1 MSEATFSEKIS
12 FLEDIAE
19 LTELMC
25 LERSEV
31 SESGTGLLELI
42 AEQEQILEDLG
53 IESKSFYVLSIQE
66 CMRTLVSPI
75 LRISRF
81 YSRYIDYHYY

>member
-1 MSEATFSEKIS
+1 MSEATFSEKNQLSREEIV
-12 FLEDIAE
+12 E

-31 SESGTGLLELI
+31 SESGTGLSELI

-53 IESKSFYVLSIQE
+53 IESKELLCSQHTGMYENLSQPYSTDLEVL
-66 CMRTLVSPI
+66 
-75 LRISRF
+75 
-81 YSRYIDYHYY
+81 

>member
-1 MSEATFSEKIS
+1 MSEATFSEKNQLS
-12 FLEDIAE
+12 REDIAE

-25 LERSEV
+25 LER

-53 IESKSFYVLSIQE
+53 IESKELLCSQHTGMYENLSQPYSTDLEVL
-66 CMRTLVSPI
+66 
-75 LRISRF
+75 
-81 YSRYIDYHYY
+81 

>member
-1 MSEATFSEKIS
+1 MNEATFSEKNQLS
-12 FLEDIAE
+12 REDIAE
-19 LTELMC
+19 LTKLMC

-53 IESKSFYVLSIQE
+53 IESKELLCSQHTGMYENLSQPYSTDLEVL
-66 CMRTLVSPI
+66 
-75 LRISRF
+75 
-81 YSRYIDYHYY
+81 

>member
-1 MSEATFSEKIS
+1 MSETTFSEKNQLS
-12 FLEDIAE
+12 REDIAE

-53 IESKSFYVLSIQE
+53 IESKELLCSQHTGMYENLSQPYSTDLEVL
-66 CMRTLVSPI
+66 
-75 LRISRF
+75 
-81 YSRYIDYHYY
+81 

>member
-1 MSEATFSEKIS
+1 MNEATFSEKNQLS
-12 FLEDIAE
+12 REDIAE

-53 IESKSFYVLSIQE
+53 IESKELLCSQHTGMYENLSQPYSTDLEVL
-66 CMRTLVSPI
+66 
-75 LRISRF
+75 
-81 YSRYIDYHYY
+81 

>member
-1 MSEATFSEKIS
+1 MSEATFSEKNQLS
-12 FLEDIAE
+12 REDIAE

-53 IESKSFYVLSIQE
+53 IESKELLFSQHTGMYENLSQPYSKDLEVL
-66 CMRTLVSPI
+66 
-75 LRISRF
+75 
-81 YSRYIDYHYY
+81 

>member
-1 MSEATFSEKIS
+1 MSKATFSEKNQLS
-12 FLEDIAE
+12 REDIAE

-53 IESKSFYVLSIQE
+53 IESKELLCSQHTGMYENLSQPYSTDLEVL
-66 CMRTLVSPI
+66 
-75 LRISRF
+75 
-81 YSRYIDYHYY
+81 

>member
-1 MSEATFSEKIS
+1 MSEATFSEKNQLS
-12 FLEDIAE
+12 REGIAE

-53 IESKSFYVLSIQE
+53 IESKELLCSQHTGMYENLSQPYSTDLEVL
-66 CMRTLVSPI
+66 
-75 LRISRF
+75 
-81 YSRYIDYHYY
+81 

>member
-1 MSEATFSEKIS
+1 MSEATFSEKNQLS
-12 FLEDIAE
+12 REDIAE

-31 SESGTGLLELI
+31 SESGTGLSELI

-53 IESKSFYVLSIQE
+53 IESKELLCSQHTGMYENLSQPYSTDLEVL
-66 CMRTLVSPI
+66 
-75 LRISRF
+75 
-81 YSRYIDYHYY
+81 

>member
-1 MSEATFSEKIS
+1 MSEATFSKKNQLS
-12 FLEDIAE
+12 REDIAE

-53 IESKSFYVLSIQE
+53 IESKELLCSQHTGMYENLSQPYSTDLEVL
-66 CMRTLVSPI
+66 
-75 LRISRF
+75 
-81 YSRYIDYHYY
+81 

>member
-1 MSEATFSEKIS
+1 MSEATFSEKNQLS
-12 FLEDIAE
+12 REDIAE

-31 SESGTGLLELI
+31 SESGTRLLELI

-53 IESKSFYVLSIQE
+53 IESKELLCSQHTGMYENLSQPYSTDLEVL
-66 CMRTLVSPI
+66 
-75 LRISRF
+75 
-81 YSRYIDYHYY
+81 

>member
-1 MSEATFSEKIS
+1 MKQL
-12 FLEDIAE
+12 FLKNQLSREDIVE

-31 SESGTGLLELI
+31 SESGTGLSELI

-53 IESKSFYVLSIQE
+53 IESKELLCSQHTGMYENLSQPYSTDLEVL
-66 CMRTLVSPI
+66 
-75 LRISRF
+75 
-81 YSRYIDYHYY
+81 

>member
-1 MSEATFSEKIS
+1 MSEATFSEKNQLS
-12 FLEDIAE
+12 REDIAE

-25 LERSEV
+25 LERSKV

-53 IESKSFYVLSIQE
+53 IESKELLCSQHTGMYENLSQPYSTDLEVL
-66 CMRTLVSPI
+66 
-75 LRISRF
+75 
-81 YSRYIDYHYY
+81 

>member
-1 MSEATFSEKIS
+1 MSEATFSEKNQLS
-12 FLEDIAE
+12 REDIAE

-53 IESKSFYVLSIQE
+53 IESKELLCSQHTGMYENLSQPYSTDLEVL
-66 CMRTLVSPI
+66 
-75 LRISRF
+75 
-81 YSRYIDYHYY
+81 

>member
-1 MSEATFSEKIS
+1 MSEATFSEKNQLS
-12 FLEDIAE
+12 REDIAE

-25 LERSEV
+25 LQRSEV

-53 IESKSFYVLSIQE
+53 IESKELLCSQHTGMYENLSQPYSTDLEVL
-66 CMRTLVSPI
+66 
-75 LRISRF
+75 
-81 YSRYIDYHYY
+81 

>member
-1 MSEATFSEKIS
+1 MSEATFSEKNQLS
-12 FLEDIAE
+12 REDIVE

-31 SESGTGLLELI
+31 SESGTGLSELI

-53 IESKSFYVLSIQE
+53 IESKELLCSQHTGIYENLSQPYSTDLEVL
-66 CMRTLVSPI
+66 
-75 LRISRF
+75 
-81 YSRYIDYHYY
+81 

>member
-1 MSEATFSEKIS
+1 MSEATFSEKNQLS
-12 FLEDIAE
+12 REDIAE

-53 IESKSFYVLSIQE
+53 IESKELLCSQHTGMYDNLSQPYSTDLEVL
-66 CMRTLVSPI
+66 
-75 LRISRF
+75 
-81 YSRYIDYHYY
+81 

>member
-1 MSEATFSEKIS
+1 MNEATFSEKNQLS
-12 FLEDIAE
+12 REDIAE

-53 IESKSFYVLSIQE
+53 IESKRAFMFSAYRNV
-66 CMRTLVSPI
+66 
-75 LRISRF
+75 
-81 YSRYIDYHYY
+81 

>member
-1 MSEATFSEKIS
+1 MSEATFSEKNQLS
-12 FLEDIAE
+12 REDIAE
-19 LTELMC
+19 LTELMY

-53 IESKSFYVLSIQE
+53 IESKELLCSQHTGMYENLSQPYSTDLEVL
-66 CMRTLVSPI
+66 
-75 LRISRF
+75 
-81 YSRYIDYHYY
+81 

>member
-1 MSEATFSEKIS
+1 MKQLFWKNQLSR
-12 FLEDIAE
+12 EDIAE

-53 IESKSFYVLSIQE
+53 IESKELLCSQHTGMYENLSQPYSTDLEVL
-66 CMRTLVSPI
+66 
-75 LRISRF
+75 
-81 YSRYIDYHYY
+81 